1 LFAGIYLKITMPR
14 NTTGGK
20 NFKKFKSGG
29 EGFRAKASREAADGI
44 VGIIV
49 KKEKYQKHL
58 DGGGTEATAPK
69 HIKLD
74 EEEQDALKYLLVG
87 RVVKRLGNGR
97 NDVYCHDGNTRQCVI
112 RGLLRK
118 KGQVFIDIDSLVVVS
133 LRSALSSS
141 DEDETGL
148 GPSAVVTKG
157 DSDIVGLL
165 GDSHI
170 AMLKTT
176 NVNKRIF
183 VDYKDG
189 GGEEDLFDRSDEVN
203 AFINNNKEE
212 KDIDIDDI

>member
-1 LFAGIYLKITMPR
+1 MPR

-29 EGFRAKASREAADGI
+29 EGFRAKASREAADTI

-49 KKEKYQKHL
+49 KKERYQKHI
-58 DGGGTEATAPK
+58 DSGGTEANAPN
-69 HIKLD
+69 HLKLD
-74 EEEQDALKYLLVG
+74 AEELDALKYLLVG

-133 LRSALSSS
+133 LRDALSSS
-141 DEDETGL
+141 EDDETGV
-148 GPSAVVTKG
+148 GSGVIITKG

-165 GDSHI
+165 GDSHV

-176 NVNKRIF
+176 NINKRIF
-183 VDYKDG
+183 LDYKDG

-203 AFINNNKEE
+203 AFINNNKVE

>member
-1 LFAGIYLKITMPR
+1 MPR

-49 KKEKYQKHL
+49 KKGRYQKHL
-58 DGGGTEATAPK
+58 DSGGTEANVPN
-69 HIKLD
+69 HLKLD
-74 EEEQDALKYLLVG
+74 AEEQDALKYLLVG

-118 KGQVFIDIDSLVVVS
+118 KGQVFIDVDSLVVVS
-133 LRSALSSS
+133 LRAALSSS
-141 DEDETGL
+141 DDDDEL
-148 GPSAVVTKG
+148 GPSTVVTKG

-165 GDSHI
+165 ADSHV

-176 NVNKRIF
+176 NINKRIF
-183 VDYKDG
+183 VDFKDG

-212 KDIDIDDI
+212 EKEINLDDI